1 MDARRAPQGRVG
13 TLAQVTSLPRT
24 ETFWWTLPAA
34 ATLGVLALI
43 TVGLQPQVLPALY
56 LATVTPT
63 LCGTDVV
70 ERRLP
75 NAAVLPGYL
84 AAAAGML
91 GSWATTGSPPVLA
104 AATGAMYFVVLYV
117 LAIAGGMGMGDV
129 KLAGVL
135 GLAAGLLGPTAALVA
150 PAAAFL
156 LGGVAAV
163 VGVRRGAATS
173 IPFGPYLLAGFW
185 IAVMTASGL
194 SPGESS
200 T

>member
-1 MDARRAPQGRVG
+1 M
-13 TLAQVTSLPRT
+13 TSLPRT
-24 ETFWWTLPAA
+24 TTLSWTLPTA
-34 ATLGVLALI
+34 ATLGVLAI
-43 TVGLQPQVLPALY
+43 TSIGPQPQVLPALY
-56 LATVTPT
+56 LAVVTPT
-63 LCGTDVV
+63 LCATDVV
-70 ERRLP
+70 DRRLP
-75 NAAVLPGYL
+75 NAVVLPGYL

-91 GSWATTGSPPVLA
+91 GTWATTGVPPLFA
-104 AATGAMYFVVLYV
+104 AATGATYFVLLYV

-163 VGVRRGAATS
+163 VGTRRGGATS

-194 SPGESS
+194 IPGGSS